1 MTVERTDDDAPG
13 SPADGGTGFALHLDN
28 FEGPFDLL
36 LQLIGRRRLD
46 VTEIALSAVTD
57 EFLAYLR
64 RMQADAGDAWDLD
77 EVSEFVVVAAT
88 LLDLKAARLLP
99 SGEVEDAEDIAAL
112 EARDLLFARLLQY
125 RAFKIVAGELAE
137 RLAVEDLRQPRPGGL
152 EEAYARLLPELRFE
166 HSAEEL
172 AFLAGRALTPPEPVH
187 VSLTHLHA
195 PQVSVREQAALLVDK
210 LSASPVSSFRTLVA
224 DATSTLV
231 VVARFLA
238 LLELFRDRVVVFEQ
252 LTPLGELT
260 VRWLGGDVHEITDD
274 YEGTQGEENP
284 DDA

>member
-1 MTVERTDDDAPG
+1 MSVDQE
-13 SPADGGTGFALHLDN
+13 SGFELHLDN

-64 RMQADAGDAWDLD
+64 RIQAQADEGWDLD
-77 EVSEFVVVAAT
+77 EVSEFLVVAAT
-88 LLDLKAARLLP
+88 LLDLKVARLLP
-99 SGEVEDAEDIAAL
+99 SGEVEDVEDIAAL

-125 RAFKIVAGELAE
+125 RAFKIVAEQLAE

-152 EEAYARLLPELRFE
+152 EDAFARLLPELRFE
-166 HSAEEL
+166 HTAEEI
-172 AFLAGRALTPPEPVH
+172 AFLAGRALAPSEPEH
-187 VSLTHLHA
+187 ISLAHLHA
-195 PQVSVREQAALLVDK
+195 PQVSVKEQAAELLDK
-210 LSASPVSSFRTLVA
+210 LRVTSTQSFRALVA

-238 LLELFRDRVVVFEQ
+238 LLEMFRDGVVSFDQ
-252 LTPLGELT
+252 LTPLGDLT
-260 VRWLGGDVHEITDD
+260 VRWLGGDVGDITDD
-274 YEGTQGEENP
+274 YEGTPAERNR
-284 DDA
+284 DDQ